1 MGNSNKRSKM
11 NKEIKKV
18 MLISGGISAERE
30 ISLISGEEVAKS
42 LDRLGYEIIN
52 IDANQNLLE
61 KIKKN
66 KPDVIFNALHGTWGE
81 DGEVQKIIELANIP
95 YTNSG
100 IKASELAMDKHKSSE
115 IFKKIN
121 LIYPK
126 TILSSLKSIK
136 DKNFMDYPFVLKPR
150 NEGSSVGVAIIKN
163 ERDKIKYLN
172 QNKDRDEILIQEFIK
187 GKEIQVAI
195 YGDNKTGSIEIEPKN
210 DFYDYESK
218 YFDDGQTKHIIP
230 PRISNEQ
237 LDSVE
242 KLALMAHNALGCKGI
257 SRTDF
262 ILENKSGIFFI
273 LEVNTQPGMT
283 PTSLVPEIAKFNSIS
298 FDELINWIL
307 NDASTNR

>member
-1 MGNSNKRSKM
+1 MRDRLKR
-11 NKEIKKV
+11 V

-30 ISLISGEEVAKS
+30 ISLISGKEVSKS
-42 LDRLGYEIIN
+42 LGRLGYEIVD
-52 IDANQNLLE
+52 IDANQDLLE
-61 KIKKN
+61 EIKKN

-81 DGEVQKIIELANIP
+81 DGEVQKIIELTDVP

-100 IKASELAMDKHKSSE
+100 IKASKLAMDKHKSAE
-115 IFKKIN
+115 VFAEIN
-121 LIYPK
+121 LNYPK
-126 TILSSLKSIK
+126 TILSNLNAIKS
-136 DKNFMDYPFVLKPR
+136 KNLIDYPYVLKPR

-163 ERDKIKYLN
+163 DMDKIKYID
-172 QNKDRDEILIQEFIK
+172 QNKERDEILIQEFIE
-187 GKEIQVAI
+187 GKEIQDAI
-195 YGDNKTGSIEIEPKN
+195 YGDNKTGSIEIDPKN

-230 PRISNEQ
+230 PRISQ
-237 LDSVE
+237 QQVDFVE
-242 KLALMAHNALGCKGI
+242 KFALEAHNALGCNGI

-262 ILENKSGIFFI
+262 ILEKKSGIFYI

-283 PTSLVPEIAKFNSIS
+283 PTSLVPEIAKFHGIS